1 MNQIKDIFRIDI
13 MKKIISSIIFCTIGF
28 ITIASSHAEISF
40 EQELQQGCTK
50 IKQYA
55 NNGKKFYDQKQY
67 PKALVQFKQQ
77 AAWSQFCLLNT
88 DETAIKTT
96 ERDVAIAY
104 NNVGLSYAKMN
115 QPLWARAW
123 YLLNIRD
130 EIEPQSTRFNL
141 QQLPKPKPSTD
152 LSGQYVRYADF
163 GEWNHLTVKKNKVSY
178 QIEFDGL
185 YMGIRSLIY
194 GPNMGQFSTSMP
206 LSKKQTVYRYEDCQ
220 IDLNFKRDTASGNT
234 IKVTQNDGESGCG
247 FGHNVYADGVYF
259 KVENNADL
267 K

>member
-1 MNQIKDIFRIDI
+1 MNQIKDIFRIGI

-40 EQELQQGCTK
+40 EQELQQGCAK

-55 NNGKKFYDQKQY
+55 NNGKKFYDQKKYQ
-67 PKALVQFKQQ
+67 KALAQFKQQ
-77 AAWSQFCLLNT
+77 AAWSQFCMLNA
-88 DETAIKTT
+88 DETTVKVSD
-96 ERDVAIAY
+96 RDVAIAY
-104 NNVGLSYAKMN
+104 NNVGLTYAKMN

-130 EIEPQSTRFNL
+130 EIESQSTRFNL

-152 LSGQYVRYADF
+152 LSGQYVRYAGF
-163 GEWNHLTVKKNKVSY
+163 GEWNHLTVKKSKMSY

-220 IDLNFKRDTASGNT
+220 IDLNFKRDTTSENS

-259 KVENNADL
+259 KVENN
-267 K
+267 